1 MELDLRYRNGGNSD
15 LLDLIDIRPGRALDC
30 GCGAGDNARL
40 LRARGWRVT
49 GVTIDPSERAAA
61 GVECERVELA
71 DLNDGLSFA
80 SDGSYQL
87 VLLSHILEHLAEPA
101 PLLAE
106 ARRVVEPAGRILVA
120 LPNVLHYRQRAQF
133 LLGRFEYTETGL
145 MDATHL
151 RFYTVDSARRLLA
164 DNGLRLVAHSTTG
177 GLPWWRSRE
186 VLPRGLTRGAD
197 RRVLARW
204 PNMFAWQALF
214 LAAPVAGVAPVAEV
228 EPGASESAPA
238 PVVVPAQSPG
248 SSRPPTVIGQVG
260 AEAGAGARTPPRRP

>member
-61 GVECERVELA
+61 GVECEQVELA

-80 SDGSYQL
+80 PDGSYQL

-106 ARRVVEPAGRILVA
+106 ARRVVDPAGRILVA

-164 DNGLRLVAHSTTG
+164 DNGLRLVAHATTG

-197 RRVLARW
+197 HRVLARW

-214 LAAPVAGVAPVAEV
+214 LATPAPAPAAGVELGTP
-228 EPGASESAPA
+228 ESA

-248 SSRPPTVIGQVG
+248 SSRPPAVIGRVG
-260 AEAGAGARTPPRRP
+260 AEAGAGPRTPSRRP